1 MQFLNKSGERK
12 EYFLFLVL
20 LFILSLFTTI
30 IYLPEHQL
38 YPGYDIYFHYGRIKA
53 LMGAIQDGAFPVYI
67 ESEAA
72 NGYGYGTK
80 LFYSDFLLIPLA
92 LLALATNLVF
102 AYKVFVFFIL
112 FLCGFYTNIA
122 VSKIFESKYI
132 GYLTAILVTFS
143 YFRLT
148 GLFLRGGVSES
159 LSFIFIPVIA
169 WGIYEIIEGNYKKW
183 YIFSIGFAL
192 LIMSHLITSLLTA
205 ILILFVLIINYNKI
219 AKEKKRIYSLIISGF
234 FVVALSAYEI
244 LPLFEQLSTNT
255 FYQTLSKDLNTPA
268 QNKLGILTIMKGLV
282 TGFFVNK
289 EGSLDHGVGI
299 ILTVLVALRVF
310 IGKRNRQ
317 IRLADYS
324 LLMGI
329 ISIIITATIFPWGR
343 FPFTLLKSIQYP
355 WRIFEYTT
363 FFFAVSGAT
372 YVFYLTKTKRKYLIA
387 FSFILLF
394 TVIQIFVNSYN
405 FRNSKFLNS
414 FAGAEPA
421 VSNLFFLG
429 GLEYTPLK
437 YVLFGYN
444 FWDRIAERKEE
455 INCQNKETSVVNLT
469 HNKSKVK
476 FFINTQSLV
485 DTITVPLFYYVG
497 YEAVFKNQEKLEVS
511 QSKDGLLQ
519 IPVRGEGSVE
529 IDFKGTSLQKY
540 SLYITVLSFL
550 VLICYIFGMSRSN
563 RGRTKKIIKIN

>member
-1 MQFLNKSGERK
+1 MQFLSGKEERK
-12 EYFLFLVL
+12 EYCLFLLL

-53 LMGAIQDGAFPVYI
+53 LIVAIQDGTFPVYI

-80 LFYSDFLLIPLA
+80 LFYSDFLLLPVA
-92 LLALATNLVF
+92 LLALVTDLIF

-122 VSKIFESKYI
+122 VSRIFNSRYI
-132 GYLTAILVTFS
+132 GYLAAILVTFS

-148 GLFLRGGVSES
+148 GLFLRGGISES

-205 ILILFVLIINYNKI
+205 IMVLLVLMINYKKFV
-219 AKEKKRIYSLIISGF
+219 KEKKRIYSLLVSGF
-234 FVVALSAYEI
+234 VVIILSAYGI
-244 LPLFEQLSTNT
+244 FPLFEQLSTNV
-255 FYQTLSKDLNTPA
+255 FYQTISKDLNTPA
-268 QNKLGILTIMKGLV
+268 QNKLEIQVIMKGLV
-282 TGFFVNK
+282 TGFFIDK
-289 EGSLDHGVGI
+289 KDSLDYGVGI
-299 ILTVLVALRVF
+299 ILVVLVILRVF
-310 IGKRNRQ
+310 IRKRNRQ

-324 LLMGI
+324 LLIGV
-329 ISIIITATIFPWGR
+329 ISIIITSTIFPWGR
-343 FPFTLLKSIQYP
+343 FPLTLLKSIQYP
-355 WRIFEYTT
+355 WRLFEYTT
-363 FFFAVSGAT
+363 FLFAVSGAT
-372 YVFYLTKTKRKYLIA
+372 YVFYLTKTYKSLLITYSVTV
-387 FSFILLF
+387 SFI
-394 TVIQIFVNSYN
+394 VIQIFVNSYN

-414 FAGAEPA
+414 FAGVEPA

-437 YVLFGYN
+437 YVLYDYN
-444 FWDRIAERKEE
+444 FWDRIADRKEE
-455 INCQNKETSVVNLT
+455 IICQNEGTSVSQLI
-469 HNKSKVK
+469 HNKSKVE
-476 FFINTQSLV
+476 FFIDTQFLTDSV
-485 DTITVPLFYYVG
+485 TVPLFYYVG
-497 YEAVFKNQEKLEVS
+497 YEATFKNQDKLEIF

-519 IPVRGEGSVE
+519 IPIEG
-529 IDFKGTSLQKY
+529 KGDVKINFNGTFIQRY
-540 SLYITVLSFL
+540 SLYITLLGFL
-550 VLICYIFGMSRSN
+550 LLIFYIYWIPLIN
-563 RGRTKKIIKIN
+563 RRNNKK